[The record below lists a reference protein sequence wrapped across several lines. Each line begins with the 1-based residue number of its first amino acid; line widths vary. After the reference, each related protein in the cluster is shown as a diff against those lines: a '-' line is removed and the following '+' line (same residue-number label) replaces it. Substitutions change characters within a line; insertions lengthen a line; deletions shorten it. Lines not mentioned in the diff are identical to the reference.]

1 MAAMVRKTI
10 RVPKKILRDI
20 EETSRHRNFSQ
31 VAIWGLRMWLR
42 KHRRR
47 RNSQIIVRAFTQ
59 TRAERLAEEAQL
71 AEQGSR
77 WGLEVLENHERAD
90 EKPTPG

>member
-1 MAAMVRKTI
+1 MVTMIRKTI
-10 RVPKKILRDI
+10 RVPKKVLRDI
-20 EETSRHRNFSQ
+20 EETSGHRNFSQ

-47 RNSQIIVRAFTQ
+47 RNSQIIARAYAQ
-59 TRAERLAEEAQL
+59 TSQERLAEEAQL

-90 EKPTPG
+90 EKPTSG